1 MEREENNRVNGQKEA
16 KEIIKREEKENREW
30 RKKKNKEIKIIIRVK
45 RVINK
50 RQREIIKYG
59 KKLLI

>member
-30 RKKKNKEIKIIIRVK
+30 RKKKK
-45 RVINK
+45 
-50 RQREIIKYG
+50 
-59 KKLLI
+59 

>member
-1 MEREENNRVNGQKEA
+1 MNGQKEA
-16 KEIIKREEKENREW
+16 KEIIKREEKENGE
-30 RKKKNKEIKIIIRVK
+30 KNKEIKIIRVK